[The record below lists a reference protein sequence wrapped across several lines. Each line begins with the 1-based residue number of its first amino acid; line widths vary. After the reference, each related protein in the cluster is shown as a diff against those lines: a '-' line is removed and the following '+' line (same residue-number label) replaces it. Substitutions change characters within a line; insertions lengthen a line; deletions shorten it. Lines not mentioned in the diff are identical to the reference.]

1 MAMRQVLVNHAYTK
15 MANKRGGGQIKLS
28 LDDVDP
34 AVAEEAE
41 EVLAVH
47 EALMRLQQ
55 FDARKSRVVEL
66 RYFGGMSIQ
75 ETAEALS
82 ISTVT
87 VTREWKAAR
96 AWLARELGMGSPPT

>member
-28 LDDVDP
+28 LDDVDL

-55 FDARKSRVVEL
+55 FDARKSRAGIHFQARHRWMCMRQSSVERRRL
-66 RYFGGMSIQ
+66 LPR
-75 ETAEALS
+75 
-82 ISTVT
+82 
-87 VTREWKAAR
+87 
-96 AWLARELGMGSPPT
+96 